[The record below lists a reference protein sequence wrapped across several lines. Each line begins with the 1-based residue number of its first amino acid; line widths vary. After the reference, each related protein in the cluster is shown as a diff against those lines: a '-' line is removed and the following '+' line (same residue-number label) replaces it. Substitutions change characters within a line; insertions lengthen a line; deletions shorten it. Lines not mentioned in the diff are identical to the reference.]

1 MLLVMISDVL
11 AVMLKRSYIN
21 EDPFV
26 NILDN
31 PGEVMYAEVSYPH
44 HTELVRA
51 HGGMDV
57 FIKIAGLG
65 RLSAVCCSIITN
77 LHAKSKMLEVI
88 CRPCKETKSN

>member
-1 MLLVMISDVL
+1 MLLGIISDVL

-65 RLSAVCCSIITN
+65 RLSAVCWVYNYYKFT
-77 LHAKSKMLEVI
+77 
-88 CRPCKETKSN
+88 CKK